1 MSYQLHSR
9 LNGLAPSLFFFTL
22 LILSGCAT
30 QPMGPLPPIDGPV
43 VDVEPDDDVIAPDE
57 GDLDGQDDDPADIKT
72 DSVVPE
78 DDTASTGYTPPHM
91 VGRDVFRAGVLLPFS
106 DRRAPVRSE
115 AEGML
120 AAIEL
125 ALFEGFGQD
134 FVLMPRD
141 TLGRAEVAQ
150 QSAQE
155 LSELDADMIIG
166 PLFSSSVIAIQPD
179 LMLQE
184 RPIIAFSNDV
194 RVAGNGVWLA
204 SMTPEAEVN
213 QIVDF
218 TYENGYDGFAF
229 FGPDSER
236 GRRIEMAMRQR
247 VIVNG
252 GVMIESGF
260 YPAGST
266 GPVAEAERLA
276 GVIAPLVERGR
287 RIAIL
292 VPERGNRLRQIAPLL
307 AFYGVDTRLVKMI
320 GMSSWNDS
328 EIWREPSL
336 QGAWFPGPSPEK
348 VEAFN
353 RRYEVQYGQPPS
365 SLAAIAYDATML
377 SIALAADGTL
387 DDKELLSRDGFSGI
401 NGLFRFLPDGTA
413 ERRLAIMEIYPD
425 PDSGGVRMVR
435 PVPSRFND
443 TASE

>member
-30 QPMGPLPPIDGPV
+30 QPIGPVPPIAGPV
-43 VDVEPDDDVIAPDE
+43 VDVEPDDGIELPDTSVA
-57 GDLDGQDDDPADIKT
+57 DGQDDTATDIKP
-72 DSVVPE
+72 DSVMPE
-78 DDTASTGYTPPHM
+78 DETAPTGYTPPHM
-91 VGRDVFRAGVLLPFS
+91 AGRDIFRAGVLLPFS
-106 DRRAPVRSE
+106 DRRSTVRSE

-134 FVLMPRD
+134 FILMPRD

-150 QSAQE
+150 ESAQE
-155 LSELDADMIIG
+155 LSELGVDMMIG
-166 PLFSSSVIAIQPD
+166 PLFSSNVLAIQPE
-179 LMLQE
+179 LALQGL
-184 RPIIAFSNDV
+184 PVLAFSNDV

-204 SMTPEAEVN
+204 SMTPEAEVH
-213 QIVDF
+213 QIIDF
-218 TYENGYDGFAF
+218 TYENGYNGFAF

-236 GRRIEMAMRQR
+236 GKRIEMAMSQR
-247 VIVNG
+247 VMANG

-260 YPAGST
+260 YPAGAT

-276 GVIAPLVERGR
+276 GIIAPMVERGR

-320 GMSSWNDS
+320 GLSSWNDS

-348 VEAFN
+348 VDAFN

-365 SLAAIAYDATML
+365 GLAAIAYDATML
-377 SIALAADGTL
+377 SIALAADGAV
-387 DDKELLSRDGFSGI
+387 DEKELLSRDGFAGI

-425 PDSGGVRMVR
+425 PDSGGIRMVR
-435 PVPSRFND
+435 PVPSRFED
-443 TASE
+443 TAP